1 MPLLNVNLNVLGYL
15 DGPKTANPRMKL
27 HDTTLSIMGL
37 PTEAM
42 NTTPI
47 DLAPGESVTLAS
59 TLRSISYTG
68 ATAFAIS
75 KSQATARLSG
85 SFGQRTGRSDGDA
98 TTQWTVSVS
107 QELVTL
113 TFTGTGTAPN
123 FGSMQ
128 PGDGVTLDAP
138 FSSLNRGD
146 FIVVKVGASYIQFVN
161 PIAAGETVVGQVDV
175 YSSGP
180 VQKGDVLDLTSSAF
194 AFPNR
199 GQFSIT
205 RVTDT
210 FVEFSNPNAVPETG
224 ISGVLAG
231 ELNVY
236 RDAYQWLLI
245 AVEHRA
251 IVRLNASSNDAVE
264 VSPPVDGDL
273 TNNPGIMLKRGR
285 VYQVQIF
292 NPTNYQLKG
301 FLFLAE

>member
-42 NTTPI
+42 NNTPI

-59 TLRSISYTG
+59 TLRSILVSPVTV
-68 ATAFAIS
+68 FSVS
-75 KSQATARLSG
+75 KNQATARLTG
-85 SFGQRTGRSDGDA
+85 SFGQRTGRLDGDA
-98 TTQWTVSVS
+98 TTQWTISVS

-113 TFTGTGTAPN
+113 THTGTGTAPT
-123 FGSMQ
+123 FSSMQ
-128 PGDGVTLDAP
+128 AGDGVTIDAP

-146 FIVVKVGASYIQFVN
+146 FTVVKVGASYIQFVN
-161 PIAAGETVVGQVDV
+161 PIAAGETVTGQVDV

-199 GQFSIT
+199 GQFAIT
-205 RVTDT
+205 RVTDS
-210 FVEFSNPNAVPETG
+210 FVEFSNPNAVPESS
-224 ISGVLAG
+224 ISGVLPG
-231 ELNVY
+231 ELNIY
-236 RDAYQWLLI
+236 RDAFQWMLV

-251 IVRLNASSNDAVE
+251 VVRLNGSTNDSVE
-264 VSPPVDGDL
+264 VTPPVDGDL

-285 VYQVQIF
+285 VYQVQIS
-292 NPTNYQLKG
+292 NPTNFQLKG

>member
-27 HDTTLSIMGL
+27 HDTTLSMMGL

-47 DLAPGESVTLAS
+47 DLSPGESVTLAS
-59 TLRSISYTG
+59 TLRTISYTG
-68 ATAFAIS
+68 ATTFSVS

-85 SFGQRTGRSDGDA
+85 SFGQRVGRIDGDA
-98 TTQWTVSVS
+98 TTEWTLSVA

-113 TFTGTGTAPN
+113 SFSGTGLAPD
-123 FGSMQ
+123 FSSMQ
-128 PGDGVTLDAP
+128 AGDGVTLDAP
-138 FSSLNRGD
+138 FSALNRGD
-146 FIVVKVGASYIQFVN
+146 FVVVKVGASYIQFVN
-161 PIAAGETVVGQVDV
+161 PIAAGETVTGQVEV

-180 VQKGDVLDLTSSAF
+180 VQKGDVIDLTSSVF

-199 GQFSIT
+199 GQFTIT
-205 RVTDT
+205 RVTDS
-210 FVEFSNPNAVPETG
+210 FVEFSNPSAVPESGITG
-224 ISGVLAG
+224 VSAG
-231 ELNVY
+231 ELSVY

-251 IVRLNASSNDAVE
+251 VVRLNASSNDSVE

>member
-59 TLRSISYTG
+59 TLRALSYTG
-68 ATAFAIS
+68 ATSFSVS
-75 KSQATARLSG
+75 KNQATARLSG
-85 SFGQRTGRSDGDA
+85 SFGQRIGRADGDA
-98 TTQWTVSVS
+98 TTEWALSVS

-113 TFTGTGTAPN
+113 TFTGTGTAPS
-123 FGSMQ
+123 FAGIQ
-128 PGDGVTLDAP
+128 AGDGITLDAP
-138 FSSLNRGD
+138 FSALNRGD
-146 FIVVKVGASYIQFVN
+146 FIVVKVGPSYVQFVN
-161 PIAAGETVVGQVDV
+161 PIAAGETVVGQVDI

-180 VQKGDVLDLTSSAF
+180 VQKGDVLDLTSAAF

-199 GQFSIT
+199 GQFTLT

-210 FVEFSNPNAVPETG
+210 FVEFSNPSAVPESSITG
-224 ISGVLAG
+224 VNAG

-251 IVRLNASSNDAVE
+251 TVRLNASTNDSVE

-285 VYQVQIF
+285 VYQVQIS

>member
-27 HDTTLSIMGL
+27 HDTTLSLMGL

-59 TLRSISYTG
+59 TLRTLSYTG
-68 ATAFAIS
+68 ATSFSVS
-75 KSQATARLSG
+75 KNQATARLSG

-98 TTQWTVSVS
+98 TTQWTLSVS

-113 TFTGTGTAPN
+113 TFTGTGTAPA

-128 PGDGVTLDAP
+128 PGDGVTLDSP

-161 PIAAGETVVGQVDV
+161 PIAAGETVTGQVDV

-180 VQKGDVLDLTSSAF
+180 VQKGDVLDLTSAAF

-199 GQFSIT
+199 GQFTIT
-205 RVTDT
+205 RITDS
-210 FVEFSNPNAVPETG
+210 FVEFSNPSAVPETG
-224 ISGVLAG
+224 ITGVISG
-231 ELNVY
+231 ELNIY
-236 RDAYQWLLI
+236 RDVYQWLLV

-273 TNNPGIMLKRGR
+273 TSNPGIMLKRGR

>member
-59 TLRSISYTG
+59 TLRTVSYTP
-68 ATAFAIS
+68 ATTFAIT
-75 KSQATARLSG
+75 KNQATARLSG
-85 SFGQRTGRSDGDA
+85 SFGQRTGRLDGDA
-98 TTQWTVSVS
+98 TTQWTVSIS

-113 TFTGTGTAPN
+113 TYTGTGTAPT
-123 FGSMQ
+123 FSSMQ
-128 PGDGVTLDAP
+128 SGDGVTLDAP

-146 FIVVKVGASYIQFVN
+146 FTVVKVGSNYIQFVN
-161 PIAAGETVVGQVDV
+161 PIGAGETIVGQVEV

-180 VQKGDVLDLTSSAF
+180 VQKGDTLDLTSPAF
-194 AFPNR
+194 AYPNK
-199 GQFSIT
+199 GQFVLT
-205 RVTDT
+205 RVTDS
-210 FVEFSNPNAVPETG
+210 FVEFSNPDAVPESG

-236 RDAYQWLLI
+236 KDAFLWMLA
-245 AVEHRA
+245 AVDRKA
-251 IVRLNASSNDAVE
+251 IIRLNGSTNDSIE
-264 VSPPVDGDL
+264 VAPPVEGDL
-273 TNNPGIMLKRGR
+273 TNNPGLMLKRGR
-285 VYQVQIF
+285 VYHVQIQ
-292 NPTNYQLKG
+292 NPTNCSLKG